1 MRYTPRQAAA
11 GDPWN
16 PKDSLD
22 SLYET
27 LEPVARSLGMALI
40 ELTLSRHKGSVQ
52 VRGVVCRVVTGSG
65 AGKAAVGV
73 NDCSRVHHAMLPH
86 LEQAFPGQD
95 LYVEMSSPG
104 IDRVIK
110 DGREFVHYLGRGVR
124 CYRTDISDWTGGVLR
139 SADENGIVLKGKD
152 GMTTI
157 AYGCIGKA
165 KLDDTIENMG
175 EV

>member
-11 GDPWN
+11 GDP
-16 PKDSLD
+16 
-22 SLYET
+22 LYET
-27 LEPVARSLGMALI
+27 LEGVARSLGMALV

-52 VRGVVCRVVTGSG
+52 VRGVVCR
-65 AGKAAVGV
+65 KAAVGV
-73 NDCSRVHHAMLPH
+73 NDCSRVHHAMLPL

-95 LYVEMSSPG
+95 LYVELSSPG

-152 GMTTI
+152 GSMTALTYECI
-157 AYGCIGKA
+157 AKA

>member
-1 MRYTPRQAAA
+1 MRYTPRQLVAE
-11 GDPWN
+11 DPTG
-16 PKDSLD
+16 L
-22 SLYET
+22 LYDT
-27 LEPVARSLGMALI
+27 LEGVARSQGMALV
-40 ELTLSRHKGSVQ
+40 ELTLSRHKNSVQ
-52 VRGVVCRVVTGSG
+52 VRAVVCKAGGIAANGKGSATG
-65 AGKAAVGV
+65 KAVGV
-73 NDCSRVHHAMLPH
+73 DDCSRVHHAMLPC
-86 LEQAFPGQD
+86 LESAFPGQE
-95 LYVEMSSPG
+95 LYVELSSPG